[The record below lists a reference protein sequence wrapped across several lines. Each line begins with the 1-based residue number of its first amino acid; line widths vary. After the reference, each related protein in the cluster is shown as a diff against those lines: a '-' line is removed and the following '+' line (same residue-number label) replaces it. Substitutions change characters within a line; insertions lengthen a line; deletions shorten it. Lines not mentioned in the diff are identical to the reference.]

1 MLALIAIGLPAVVM
15 AVLWEKLFFDK
26 IGNGRRHFI
35 EYVCSVLI
43 INVLDLLVVNY
54 VARSSGNLIHKITE
68 YSDFALK
75 YICLSCLFAVGI
87 PYLCRFWKDYVS
99 ISIDRTGHSREL
111 PYRWMAV
118 IYAIVLFGLN
128 LVRVFDNN
136 FWGDEAYSIRLAKM
150 SAGEMIQT
158 TAGDVHPP
166 LYYLLLIGAH
176 RLSGGQS
183 WAYHMASILP
193 YGILMVFI
201 MTVIWK
207 RFGKTTA
214 LFMVTFASI
223 MNTAVTYNV
232 EVRMYSLAALLMLLA
247 YYGFYLII
255 VNGKA
260 GAYIFFVLASLGAAY
275 THYYAM
281 MSVAFFYLALL
292 VMVITKRIKL
302 WKMLAVYLATII
314 GYMPWFLTM
323 VSTFK
328 RTSEGFW
335 MTCIPKVKDCLSY
348 LFASNKAWY
357 SYMMLALTIV
367 LIIGAVVYE
376 KIVVMIARRTG
387 RIEIR
392 LAEPSAKMRDM
403 SFWLLWGM
411 IAVFGTIVVGEAIS
425 VMIRPAFI
433 TRYLYPVVAV
443 IWLVFSVAVS
453 RFRHIR
459 KIAAPILLIVTL
471 AVCLPRYVSTCKT
484 ERELDRRCKA
494 THEFMEANIGDGD
507 VMLTNVSH
515 LNWTVLS
522 YYMPDVAHTLISAGY
537 EGFEQ
542 DVTYWLLWSGDLSES
557 DMDWL
562 DAVGYAATEVYHAGY
577 IGGNNVHIYQMEK
590 EEDVEKEQDA
600 ETERDIKGEI

>member
-1 MLALIAIGLPAVVM
+1 M
-15 AVLWEKLFFDK
+15 
-26 IGNGRRHFI
+26 
-35 EYVCSVLI
+35 
-43 INVLDLLVVNY
+43 
-54 VARSSGNLIHKITE
+54 
-68 YSDFALK
+68 
-75 YICLSCLFAVGI
+75 
-87 PYLCRFWKDYVS
+87 
-99 ISIDRTGHSREL
+99 
-111 PYRWMAV
+111 
-118 IYAIVLFGLN
+118 
-128 LVRVFDNN
+128 
-136 FWGDEAYSIRLAKM
+136 
-150 SAGEMIQT
+150 
-158 TAGDVHPP
+158 
-166 LYYLLLIGAH
+166 
-176 RLSGGQS
+176 
-183 WAYHMASILP
+183 
-193 YGILMVFI
+193 
-201 MTVIWK
+201 
-207 RFGKTTA
+207 
-214 LFMVTFASI
+214 
-223 MNTAVTYNV
+223 
-232 EVRMYSLAALLMLLA
+232 
-247 YYGFYLII
+247 
-255 VNGKA
+255 
-260 GAYIFFVLASLGAAY
+260 
-275 THYYAM
+275 
-281 MSVAFFYLALL
+281 
-292 VMVITKRIKL
+292 
-302 WKMLAVYLATII
+302 ATII

-335 MTCIPKVKDCLSY
+335 MTGIPKVKDCLSY

-376 KIVVMIARRTG
+376 KRVVMIARRTG

>member
-232 EVRMYSLAALLMLLA
+232 EVRMYSLAALLMLLS
-247 YYGFYLII
+247 LI
-255 VNGKA
+255 
-260 GAYIFFVLASLGAAY
+260 
-275 THYYAM
+275 
-281 MSVAFFYLALL
+281 
-292 VMVITKRIKL
+292 
-302 WKMLAVYLATII
+302 
-314 GYMPWFLTM
+314 
-323 VSTFK
+323 
-328 RTSEGFW
+328 
-335 MTCIPKVKDCLSY
+335 
-348 LFASNKAWY
+348 
-357 SYMMLALTIV
+357 
-367 LIIGAVVYE
+367 
-376 KIVVMIARRTG
+376 
-387 RIEIR
+387 
-392 LAEPSAKMRDM
+392 
-403 SFWLLWGM
+403 
-411 IAVFGTIVVGEAIS
+411 
-425 VMIRPAFI
+425 
-433 TRYLYPVVAV
+433 
-443 IWLVFSVAVS
+443 
-453 RFRHIR
+453 HI
-459 KIAAPILLIVTL
+459 
-471 AVCLPRYVSTCKT
+471 
-484 ERELDRRCKA
+484 
-494 THEFMEANIGDGD
+494 
-507 VMLTNVSH
+507 
-515 LNWTVLS
+515 
-522 YYMPDVAHTLISAGY
+522 
-537 EGFEQ
+537 
-542 DVTYWLLWSGDLSES
+542 
-557 DMDWL
+557 
-562 DAVGYAATEVYHAGY
+562 
-577 IGGNNVHIYQMEK
+577 
-590 EEDVEKEQDA
+590 
-600 ETERDIKGEI
+600 